1 MNGILVIFRSR
12 AQALDCV
19 SLLRKNGVQ
28 ASAVSTP
35 REANVGCGISV
46 RVGEFDL
53 ARVRRIVSRANYGA
67 LVGYFRAEHK
77 YGRITV
83 TRA

>member
-35 REANVGCGISV
+35 REANVGCGISL
-46 RVGEFDL
+46 RFPERDL
-53 ARVRRIVSRANYGA
+53 LRVRRA
-67 LVGYFRAEHK
+67 LAGMNCSAFVGFFRMDICG
-77 YGRITV
+77 GRTYV
-83 TRA
+83 RPL